1 MIKTGGK
8 IKINIMNIGIA
19 NINLLGLHIV
29 LVGQATIMLLERKYV
44 MFHKLDKYKF
54 KPSVVL
60 YLDCQ
65 HRTGS
70 TPFIMQIVQYTQYS
84 TS

>member
-44 MFHKLDKYKF
+44 MFHKLDK
-54 KPSVVL
+54 
-60 YLDCQ
+60 
-65 HRTGS
+65 
-70 TPFIMQIVQYTQYS
+70 
-84 TS
+84 